1 MNRGGKIMSSL
12 QAFLNSNVVED
23 IKESVLVSKR
33 FKDEK
38 GGLLKFKIRAVTDS
52 EMSDIQKICM
62 RTGKKGKVDFDVSKF
77 NRLIAIK
84 GCVDPKF
91 EDAESIKGVGCVTPE
106 DYIKKVMLP
115 GEIATL
121 AEQIQTLS
129 GYTDLEDLKEQA
141 KN

>member
-1 MNRGGKIMSSL
+1 MSNL
-12 QAFLNSNVVED
+12 QAFLNNNVVED
-23 IKESVLVSKR
+23 IMEDVLVSKR

-38 GGLLKFKIRAVTDS
+38 GELLKFKIRAITDS

-84 GCVDPKF
+84 GSIEPKF
-91 EDAESIKGVGCVTPE
+91 EDAESIKSVGCITPE

-129 GYTDLEDLKEQA
+129 GYTDLEDLKELA

>member
-1 MNRGGKIMSSL
+1 MSTL
-12 QAFLNSNVVED
+12 QAFLNNNIVED

-33 FKDEK
+33 FQDGQGE
-38 GGLLKFKIRAVTDS
+38 LLRFQIRAITDH
-52 EMSDIQKICM
+52 EMSEIQKICM
-62 RTGKKGKVDFDVSKF
+62 RTGKKGKVDFDVSRF

-84 GCVDPKF
+84 GTVDPKF
-91 EDAESIKGVGCVTPE
+91 EDAESIKNTGCVTPE
-106 DYIKKVMLP
+106 DYMKKVMLP

>member
-1 MNRGGKIMSSL
+1 MSQL
-12 QAFLNSNVVED
+12 QAFLNNHVVED
-23 IKESVLVSKR
+23 IQADVFVSKR

-38 GGLLKFKIRAVTDS
+38 GELLQFKIRAITDS
-52 EMSDIQKICM
+52 QMSEIQKICM

-84 GCVDPKF
+84 GSVEPQF
-91 EDAESIKGVGCVTPE
+91 EDAQSIKSVGCVTPE

>member
-1 MNRGGKIMSSL
+1 MSSL
-12 QAFLNSNVVED
+12 QAFLNENIID
-23 IKESVLVSKR
+23 NITGAVLVSNR
-33 FKDEK
+33 FKDKK
-38 GGLLKFKIRAVTDS
+38 GSLLKFKIRAITDS

-84 GCVDPKF
+84 GTVDPKF
-91 EDAESIKGVGCVTPE
+91 EEADSIKSVGCVTPE

-121 AEQIQTLS
+121 SDQIQTLS
-129 GYTDLEDLKEQA
+129 GYTDLEELKEQA